1 MRAFVLGV
9 DVCFPFLCRLR
20 LVPSPST
27 PLSTVLRKLPESN
40 LVNPL
45 DCCLNSSP
53 VFFRASS
60 PYKVPHEVASVIP
73 LFPRVL
79 LPLFAS
85 LFLTSAEV
93 RGQDNQTRSRITNP
107 VEETQ
112 LTVIKGNVHNMA
124 RPMFD
129 RGPAPPSLPMQ
140 RMLLVLQ
147 RSPEQENDLRKL
159 LDEQQDKSSSNYH
172 KWLTPEEFG
181 QQFGASDQ
189 DLQVILSWLQSHGLR
204 VDKITRGRTLIEFS
218 GTAAQVQEAFHTEIH
233 KFIVNGEEYWANSK
247 DSEIPSA
254 LTPVVAG
261 VATLHNFPKKPQIRI
276 AEKRIPAHLQPG
288 PSPQVTFQNG
298 MHALGPG
305 DYEVIYNMTS
315 VIQGPPGVSGP
326 AAGFGTTIAVVG
338 RSNINVQDVARFR
351 AIFNLPNNNP
361 QIFVNG
367 PDPGNLGGA
376 EEAEAV
382 LDTTWSGALAPGASV
397 WLIVSASTNTTDGVD
412 LSEVYIID
420 NSVGAIM
427 TESFAGCEATIT
439 TTEAA
444 NISQLA
450 EQAAAEGITY
460 IVSAGDTGSA
470 GCDNQGETQATG
482 PFSVNALASTP
493 FTVAVGGTEFNENG
507 DNSLFWSSSN
517 NQFTTASALSYIPED
532 VWNESCTI
540 AQCSQQNANIAAG
553 GGGASVYF
561 SKPPWQSGVPGIPND
576 GMRDVP
582 DVALAAAA
590 SHDPYLLCLDGSC
603 QPDAQGNFSFVG
615 VGGTSA
621 AAPSFAGIVALVNSA
636 VVPLNSHP
644 RLGQINY
651 MLYRLAGSQNASTC
665 NGSSTSSPPAT
676 SCVFNDVTI
685 GNNAVP
691 GEVGYGTAAV
701 KYQSGAGYDLAS
713 GLGSVNVANLISNW
727 TKVAFSTTT
736 TTLSLSP
743 TTFTHGTSVTVNADV
758 TTASGT
764 PTGDVSLFRSG
775 IGGTPSLPVQGNFFT
790 LNGSGS
796 VSSSTNLLPGGFY
809 SVSAHYAGD
818 GKFMPSDSSAITLS
832 VSPEPSTTV
841 ASVLTLDQNGKFV
854 SVTGAPYGSFVYLRA
869 DVTGQSGVAYATGS
883 VNFTDNG
890 ANVVGNPYAL
900 NSQGNTVTPNGLFSF
915 SLGQHS
921 IVANYGGD
929 PDFGASISPPVGF
942 VITQASTSTALTFN
956 SAAQGGTFSATVK
969 TNSGGAPPSGTI
981 TFFIGGAQVGSP
993 VPVTGIPAVVNPQTG
1008 AIQGAQATATLAD
1021 TGLANGTYTISAT
1034 YSGDSNYGGS
1044 SVVITVQP
1052 DYSLSA
1058 SPNSITIT
1066 SPGGPGSSTLTINA
1080 IDGFNGPVNFS
1091 CSNLPAMSSCQ
1102 FSPVSVSGSG
1112 STTLTITTTAPVALF
1127 IPNDRPNGVDWW
1139 STSGEAAGI
1148 FFFVGVFWRRRWGKL
1163 PTLATF
1169 ALLLTALGCGGGSS
1183 SPPPPP
1189 NPGTS
1194 PGTYTVAVTATSG
1207 SIIHN
1212 ISLTL
1217 NVQ

>member
-1 MRAFVLGV
+1 M
-9 DVCFPFLCRLR
+9 
-20 LVPSPST
+20 
-27 PLSTVLRKLPESN
+27 
-40 LVNPL
+40 
-45 DCCLNSSP
+45 
-53 VFFRASS
+53 
-60 PYKVPHEVASVIP
+60 KVPPEVASVIP

-85 LFLTSAEV
+85 LFLISAEV
-93 RGQDNQTRSRITNP
+93 RGQDNQTLSRITGP
-107 VEETQ
+107 VEETR

-129 RGPAPPSLPMQ
+129 RGPALPGLPMQ

-147 RSPEQENDLRKL
+147 RSPEQENALRKL

-172 KWLTPEEFG
+172 KWLTPEEFE

-204 VDKITRGRTLIEFS
+204 VDKITRGRTLIQFS

-247 DSEIPSA
+247 DPEIPSA

-326 AAGFGTTIAVVG
+326 PAGFGTTIAVVG
-338 RSNINVQDVARFR
+338 RSNINVQDVSRFR

-367 PDPGNLGGA
+367 TDPGNLGGA

-382 LDTTWSGALAPGASV
+382 LDTTWSGALAPGAEV

-427 TESFAGCEATIT
+427 TESFGVCEAAVT
-439 TTEAA
+439 TTEAT

-460 IVSAGDTGSA
+460 IVSTGDTGSA
-470 GCDNQGETQATG
+470 GCDNLSETQATG
-482 PFSVNALASTP
+482 PLSVNAQASTP
-493 FTVAVGGTEFNENG
+493 FTVAVGGTEFSENG
-507 DNSLFWSSSN
+507 NDALYWNSTNSN
-517 NQFTTASALSYIPED
+517 MTSARSYIPED
-532 VWNESCTI
+532 VWNESCTV
-540 AQCSQQNANIAAG
+540 AQCGQQKANIAAA
-553 GGGASVYF
+553 GGGASVLF
-561 SKPPWQSGVPGIPND
+561 SKPPWQSGVAGIPND
-576 GMRDVP
+576 AMRDLP
-582 DVALAAAA
+582 DVALTAA

-603 QPDAQGNFSFVG
+603 QPDAQGNFSFVA

-621 AAPSFAGIVALVNSA
+621 AAPSFAGIIALVNSA

-651 MLYRLAGSQNASTC
+651 VLYHLAGNQNASTC
-665 NGSSTSSPPAT
+665 NGSSTSSLPAT

-685 GNNAVP
+685 GNDAVP
-691 GEVGYGTAAV
+691 GEPGYGTPTA

-713 GLGSVNVANLISNW
+713 GLGSVNVANLVSNW

-736 TTLSLSP
+736 TTLSLNP
-743 TTFTHGTSVTVNADV
+743 TTFTHGMSVTVNIGV

-818 GKFMPSDSSAITLS
+818 GKFMPSDSQAIGLN
-832 VSPEPSTTV
+832 VSLEPSSTV

-854 SVTGAPYGSFVYLRA
+854 SLTGDPYGSFVYLRA
-869 DVTGQSGVAYATGS
+869 DVTGQSGVGYATGS
-883 VNFTDNG
+883 VNFTDNA
-890 ANVVGNPYAL
+890 ANVMGNPYAL

-915 SLGQHS
+915 SPGQHS

-929 PDFGASISPPVGF
+929 PDFSASSSPAVGF
-942 VITQASTSTALTFN
+942 TITQASTSTALAFN

-969 TNSGGAPPSGTI
+969 TNSGGAPPSGTV
-981 TFFIGGAQVGSP
+981 TFFIGGTQVGSP
-993 VPVTGIPAVVNPQTG
+993 VPVTGIPAVINPQTG
-1008 AIQGAQATATLAD
+1008 AIQGAQATATFAD
-1021 TGLANGTYTISAT
+1021 TGLANGAYTISAT
-1034 YSGDSNYGGS
+1034 YNGDSNYGS
-1044 SVVITVQP
+1044 SSAPPIAITVQP
-1052 DYSLSA
+1052 DYSLTA
-1058 SPNSITIT
+1058 SSSSITIT
-1066 SPGGPGSSTLTINA
+1066 SSGGTGSSTLTINA
-1080 IDGFNGPVNFS
+1080 IDGFNGAVNFS

-1102 FSPVSVSGSG
+1102 FSPTSVSGSG

-1139 STSGEAAGI
+1139 STSGEAPLAGI
-1148 FFFVGVFWRRRWGKL
+1148 FVFVGVFWRRRWGKL
-1163 PTLATF
+1163 LSLATF
-1169 ALLLTALGCGGGSS
+1169 ALLLIALGCGGGNSS
-1183 SPPPPP
+1183 PPPPPP

-1194 PGTYTVAVTATSG
+1194 PGTYTVTVSATSG